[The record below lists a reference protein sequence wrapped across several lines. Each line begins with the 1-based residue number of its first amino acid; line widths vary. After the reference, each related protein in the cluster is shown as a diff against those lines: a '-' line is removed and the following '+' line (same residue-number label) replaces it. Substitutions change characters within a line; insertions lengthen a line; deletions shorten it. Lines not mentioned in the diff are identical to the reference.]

1 MKTPGRLAG
10 TLTALALLALLA
22 SPGASA
28 QAAAAPRKPVKPKT
42 IVALTFDDGDATHA
56 AAARMLEKHGMRG
69 TFYVNSATIGI
80 DGKLTEGRLA
90 ALARAGH
97 EIGGHTL
104 THVRLNE
111 LLPGEQRVQI
121 CDDRRALMK
130 LGHRVTTLAY
140 PFGAVNADAEKT
152 ARLCGYNAA
161 RAVSGLKQWSCPSCP
176 GAESLPPAD
185 RWAVRAPGSI
195 RDDTPV
201 RHMRQQVVNAEK
213 AGGGLVPLIFH
224 MVCDDCGTYSTSP
237 ERLEEFLGWLEKRR
251 GRGTVVRTMD
261 QAIGGEAR
269 PLPAE

>member
-1 MKTPGRLAG
+1 MKIPGRLAG
-10 TLTALALLALLA
+10 ALTALALLV
-22 SPGASA
+22 SPGMPA
-28 QAAAAPRKPVKPKT
+28 QAAAAPKKPEKPRT

-69 TFYVNSATIGI
+69 TFYVNSGTIGF
-80 DGKLTEGRLA
+80 DGKLTERRLA
-90 ALARAGH
+90 AIARAGH

-104 THVRLNE
+104 SHVRLNE
-111 LLPGEQRVQI
+111 LLPAEQRAQI

-130 LGHRVTTLAY
+130 MGHRVTTLAY
-140 PFGAVNADAEKT
+140 PFGALNADAKKT
-152 ARLCGYNAA
+152 AEFCGYNAA
-161 RAVSGLKQWSCPSCP
+161 RGVTGLKHWNCSACP

-185 RWAVRAPGSI
+185 RWAVRAPSSV
-195 RDDTPV
+195 RDDTLV
-201 RHMRQQVVNAEK
+201 RHMRQQVVDAEK

-251 GRGTVVRTMD
+251 IRGTVVRTMD
-261 QAIGGEAR
+261 QAIGGKPG